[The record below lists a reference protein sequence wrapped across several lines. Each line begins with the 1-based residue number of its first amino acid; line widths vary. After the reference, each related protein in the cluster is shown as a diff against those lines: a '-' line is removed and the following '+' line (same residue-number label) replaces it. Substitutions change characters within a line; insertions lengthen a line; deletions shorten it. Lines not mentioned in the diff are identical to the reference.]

1 MQYCWL
7 FFDLGKFLN
16 WNTSVLNI
24 DTEYWRFILPYIFN
38 FFFFF
43 RLPPESIKENQFI
56 LPSDVWSYGITLW
69 EMFSFGQ
76 TPWAEMSLLQVWPR
90 LKARCLLYSV
100 SVLNKVLANDCRLTL
115 YLKPEKVSTA
125 EIFSFFF
132 FFPHKYTLQILYKKN
147 KQIDYFTLLP
157 NGSSCCCCCC
167 LKWLFSL
174 SLTPQYCYVYILH

>member
-7 FFDLGKFLN
+7 YFDLGKFLN
-16 WNTSVLNI
+16 WNTSMLNV
-24 DTEYWRFILPYIFN
+24 YWILTFYFPSIFFN
-38 FFFFF
+38 FFFF
-43 RLPPESIKENQFI
+43 RLPPESIKENRFI
-56 LPSDVWSYGITLW
+56 LSSDVWSYGITLW

-147 KQIDYFTLLP
+147 NQIDYFTLLP
-157 NGSSCCCCCC
+157 NWSSSCCCC

-174 SLTPQYCYVYILH
+174 SLTPQCCYVCILH